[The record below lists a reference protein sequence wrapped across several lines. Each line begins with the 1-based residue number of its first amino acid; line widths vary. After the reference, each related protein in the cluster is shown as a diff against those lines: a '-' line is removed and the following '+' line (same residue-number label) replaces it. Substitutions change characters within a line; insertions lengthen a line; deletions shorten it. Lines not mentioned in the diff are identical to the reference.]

1 MDCTIEERRTDAR
14 FAHPG
19 VTSARAT
26 LRPGCIA
33 TLVNLSAGGAL
44 VQSPRPLRPGARIHV
59 QLTTDK
65 RACAITALVLRCAVS
80 MIDDHGVIYR
90 GALRFDRPC
99 DLFWEIRTRTG
110 YSMPGDRWREHAASG
125 QSIPAT
131 WPLARRR

>member
-26 LRPGCIA
+26 
-33 TLVNLSAGGAL
+33 
-44 VQSPRPLRPGARIHV
+44 LRPGARIHV

-80 MIDDHGVIYR
+80 MIDDQGVIYR

-99 DLFWEIRTRTG
+99 ELFGEIRTRTG
-110 YSMPGDRWREHAASG
+110 YSMPGDRWREHAVSG
-125 QSIPAT
+125 QSIPAR